1 MTETAVTGQKRDAED
16 AVHPFDEAI
25 ALDVVA
31 EGRYVGRMHAA
42 YANMVG
48 PFGGVTA
55 ATMLRAVL
63 DDPRRLGEA
72 LSLTVNYAGPVA
84 DGPFDILAT
93 PVRTNRSTQHWTI
106 TLTQDDVVTTTATA
120 VFGVRRD
127 TWSSTEVSMPAVPAA
142 DEVPVFKV
150 PALVAWTRNYEMRYV
165 EGALPDMDSEP
176 QPDSTTTLWVRDFP
190 ARPLDV
196 PALTA
201 LCDVFYPRVF
211 RRRGTFVPAGTVS
224 LTTYFHAGVEVV
236 EEQSDQPILATAR
249 AADFG
254 GGYFDQ
260 SARLWSGNGRLLATS
275 HQLVYFKY

>member
-1 MTETAVTGQKRDAED
+1 MDHRD
-16 AVHPFDEAI
+16 
-25 ALDVVA
+25 
-31 EGRYVGRMHAA
+31 
-42 YANMVG
+42 
-48 PFGGVTA
+48 
-55 ATMLRAVL
+55 
-63 DDPRRLGEA
+63 RR
-72 LSLTVNYAGPVA
+72 
-84 DGPFDILAT
+84 
-93 PVRTNRSTQHWTI
+93 VRCP
-106 TLTQDDVVTTTATA
+106 
-120 VFGVRRD
+120 RD
-127 TWSSTEVSMPAVPAA
+127 TWSSTEWLPAVPAA
-142 DEVPVFKV
+142 TRSVFKV
-150 PALVAWTRNYEMRYV
+150 PALVAWTTTDAYV
-165 EGALPDMDSEP
+165 SALPDMDSEP